1 MLFLV
6 KIYEMFIKINSSWQN
21 LLSDEFEKDYFKE
34 LIMAVDDEYKNH
46 ICFPSK
52 ELIFS
57 AFNQFDFENLKVVII
72 GQDPYHGEG
81 EANGLCFSVN
91 DSIKIPPSL
100 INVFNCRRLA
110 SLILSNINGSIALL
124 NLPCLKI

>member
-1 MLFLV
+1 
-6 KIYEMFIKINSSWQN
+6 
-21 LLSDEFEKDYFKE
+21 
-34 LIMAVDDEYKNH
+34 MAVDDEYKNH

-81 EANGLCFSVN
+81 EANRIRRVSPALRRRHKQYRKGFRHRSSRGL
-91 DSIKIPPSL
+91 
-100 INVFNCRRLA
+100 RRR
-110 SLILSNINGSIALL
+110 
-124 NLPCLKI
+124 PKVVWF